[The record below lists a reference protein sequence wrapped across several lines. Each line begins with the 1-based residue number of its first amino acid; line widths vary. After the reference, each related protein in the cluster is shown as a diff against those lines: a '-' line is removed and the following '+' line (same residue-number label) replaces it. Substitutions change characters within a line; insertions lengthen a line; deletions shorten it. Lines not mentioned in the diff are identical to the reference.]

1 MQALLENEGVEIK
14 NNQIIDLKK
23 KYLREP
29 KNAL

>member
-14 NNQIIDLKK
+14 NNQIVDLKK
-23 KYLREP
+23 YVWEP

>member
-14 NNQIIDLKK
+14 NNQIVDLK

>member
-23 KYLREP
+23 YLREP
-29 KNAL
+29 KSVL